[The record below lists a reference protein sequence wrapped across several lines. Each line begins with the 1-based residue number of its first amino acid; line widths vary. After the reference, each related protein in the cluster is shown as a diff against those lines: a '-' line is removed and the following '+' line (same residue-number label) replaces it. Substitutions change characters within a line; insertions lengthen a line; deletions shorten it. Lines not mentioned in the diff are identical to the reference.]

1 MFKKKYKK
9 IIMKSSKIF
18 VTVVIATFIGFV
30 SAMSLSQIKIKKLE
44 IDDDI
49 TLLED
54 KNDKNNI
61 YYKNGKF
68 LSEILYRIK
77 NDYVDE
83 KTDKDLHQAAAKGLL
98 SSLDPHSGYLNYE
111 DLKEMQTQ
119 TKGEFGGLGIEITTE
134 MQAVKIIA
142 AIDDTPAQRAGLKS
156 GDFIIKVDGENIV
169 GLSISESVKK
179 LRGKPG
185 SKVKVTLLRKDEKQ
199 PLIKEI
205 TREIIKVKAVKS
217 KIFNDVMYL
226 KINTFSQQASKGL
239 LDEINRMKKE
249 IANKNSRARGL
260 VLDLRNNPGGL
271 LTEAVKVS
279 DAFLD
284 DGKLIVSIKGRNKDS
299 KQEYIDQTKQKL
311 IKDLPIAIIINE
323 GSASAS
329 EIVAGALKD
338 HKRAVIM
345 GSKSFGKGSVQTI
358 MPLKDGALGALRLT
372 TSLYYT
378 PNGTSIQAKGIEPD
392 IEVKTAKLELLD
404 SKSVSSGESDLR
416 GHIENKIQQAL
427 KSSKNNKLTDEN
439 IKIYNEDYQLARAVD
454 LIRGLSVFNDIS
466 SKDSKK

>member
-44 IDDDI
+44 VNDDI

-239 LDEINRMKKE
+239 FDEINRMKKE
-249 IANKNSRARGL
+249 IAKKNSRARGL

-299 KQEYIDQTKQKL
+299 KQEYIDKTKQQL

-404 SKSVSSGESDLR
+404 SKSVSSGEAELR

-427 KSSKNNKLTDEN
+427 KSSENNKLTDEN

>member
-9 IIMKSSKIF
+9 IIMKNSKIF

-49 TLLED
+49 TLLDD

-205 TREIIKVKAVKS
+205 TIIKIATPSIIPKKEKIEIIFKKPS
-217 KIFNDVMYL
+217 FFL
-226 KINTFSQQASKGL
+226 GL
-239 LDEINRMKKE
+239 RFLDEI
-249 IANKNSRARGL
+249 
-260 VLDLRNNPGGL
+260 
-271 LTEAVKVS
+271 
-279 DAFLD
+279 
-284 DGKLIVSIKGRNKDS
+284 
-299 KQEYIDQTKQKL
+299 
-311 IKDLPIAIIINE
+311 
-323 GSASAS
+323 
-329 EIVAGALKD
+329 
-338 HKRAVIM
+338 
-345 GSKSFGKGSVQTI
+345 
-358 MPLKDGALGALRLT
+358 
-372 TSLYYT
+372 SLST
-378 PNGTSIQAKGIEPD
+378 F
-392 IEVKTAKLELLD
+392 V
-404 SKSVSSGESDLR
+404 
-416 GHIENKIQQAL
+416 NKIL
-427 KSSKNNKLTDEN
+427 SFKFRFN
-439 IKIYNEDYQLARAVD
+439 I
-454 LIRGLSVFNDIS
+454 F
-466 SKDSKK
+466 